1 MAILND
7 YKMVASRAIK
17 HLTLAQSVI
26 DPNNTIVVN
35 LSDEQKARYGFYY
48 LAIQAI
54 TDIADYDDIT
64 EGIVDTEF
72 NSTFYGIHERDEGID
87 AIFIDNNSNHISL
100 FNFKYRAKFNID
112 QQQNLNETIL
122 SAKYLSVLNTQHN
135 DLTGKLRQA
144 TDTILSCLNSNEEWQ
159 ITFYVVSNENHPI
172 PADDRNLQQMKAI
185 YGINI
190 ETIGLDDICNLI
202 SDRPTDINA
211 KVILPKDALM
221 SYSEN
226 SLDSR
231 KSYIMRH

>member
-87 AIFIDNNSNHISL
+87 AIFIDNNSNHI
-100 FNFKYRAKFNID
+100 
-112 QQQNLNETIL
+112 
-122 SAKYLSVLNTQHN
+122 
-135 DLTGKLRQA
+135 
-144 TDTILSCLNSNEEWQ
+144 
-159 ITFYVVSNENHPI
+159 
-172 PADDRNLQQMKAI
+172 
-185 YGINI
+185 
-190 ETIGLDDICNLI
+190 
-202 SDRPTDINA
+202 
-211 KVILPKDALM
+211 
-221 SYSEN
+221 
-226 SLDSR
+226 
-231 KSYIMRH
+231 